1 MSQVRIEDYAMIGD
15 LRTAALV
22 ARDGCVDWLCAP
34 RFDSGA
40 CFAALLGDAD
50 NGHWKLGP
58 ADGRVASERRYRD
71 GTMILESEFEADG
84 GRARVIDFMPAG
96 DPETSIVRIVRGLS
110 GTVEMRMEMII
121 RLDYGATIPWVERRE
136 GGLVALAGPD
146 SLHLRSPVR
155 TRGERYTT
163 VAEFVVR
170 EGEQIPFT
178 LVYSPSYE
186 DPPRAI
192 DPFWALETTE
202 AWWKRWSDRCH
213 YTEDYEEQVVRSLVV
228 LKALTYEPTGAV
240 VAAPT
245 TSLPEAPGGERN
257 WDYRYCWLRDAAL
270 TVDCLIDSGYGD
282 EAIAFRDW
290 MLRAVAGHPR
300 QVSVL
305 YGIAGEREIPE
316 RTLPWLPGFEASV
329 PVRVGNAASEQF
341 QLDVYGE
348 IIAAGYRGRD
358 LAGILSPRGWRGQ
371 VTLIDF
377 VADHWHEP
385 DEGIWEVRG
394 PRRHFTHS
402 KVLAWVALDRGI
414 KTVERFDV
422 EGDVERWHQ
431 VRSEIHADVLEK
443 GFDPDR
449 NTFTQYY
456 GSEEL
461 DAATL
466 LIPLMGFLP
475 PDEPLVL
482 GTIEAVRRELVS
494 DGFVRR
500 YSTHPGQHE
509 VDGLSGEEGAFLPC
523 TCWLADALALAG
535 REREARE
542 VFARVLAVANDV
554 GLFAEEYDP
563 KAGRLLGN
571 FPQAFTHLSVINTA
585 YNLTHPDREHVE
597 KRQTASGR

>member
-1 MSQVRIEDYAMIGD
+1 VLIEDYALIGD

-22 ARDGCVDWLCAP
+22 ARDGCVDWLCVP

-58 ADGRVASERRYRD
+58 AAGGNAGARRYRG
-71 GTMILESEFEADG
+71 GTMILESDFEG
-84 GRARVIDFMPAG
+84 PEGSARVIDFMPTG
-96 DPETSIVRIVRGLS
+96 DPETSIVRIVRGLA

-121 RLDYGATIPWVERRE
+121 RLDYGATIPWVERKDS
-136 GGLVALAGPD
+136 GLVALAGPD
-146 SLHLRSPVR
+146 SLHLRTPVE
-155 TRGERYTT
+155 TRGEHYRT
-163 VAEFVVR
+163 VADFVVR

-178 LVYSPSYE
+178 LVWSPSYE
-186 DPPRAI
+186 AAPRAI
-192 DPFWALETTE
+192 DPFWALDETE
-202 AWWKRWSDRCH
+202 AWWRRWSDRCS
-213 YTEDYEEQVVRSLVV
+213 YTDEYNEEVVRSLLV

-245 TSLPEAPGGERN
+245 TSLPEAIGGERN
-257 WDYRYCWLRDAAL
+257 WDYRYCWLRDSAL
-270 TVDCLIDSGYGD
+270 TVDALVDSGYLE

-305 YGIAGEREIPE
+305 YGIAGERETPE
-316 RTLPWLPGFEASV
+316 RTLDWLPGYEGSK
-329 PVRVGNAASEQF
+329 PVRVGNAAAEQF

-348 IIAAGYRGRD
+348 VIEAGFRGREAAGAY
-358 LAGILSPRGWRGQ
+358 SPRGWRGQ
-371 VTLIDF
+371 LALVEF
-377 VADHWHEP
+377 AADNWNEP

-402 KVLAWVALDRGI
+402 KVMAWVAMDRGVR
-414 KTVERFDV
+414 TVERFAA
-422 EGDVERWHQ
+422 EGDAERWAK
-431 VRSEIHADVLEK
+431 VRDEIHADVLAN
-443 GFDPDR
+443 GFDSER
-449 NTFTQYY
+449 NTFTQHY

-461 DAATL
+461 DASTL
-466 LIPLMGFLP
+466 LIPAMGFLP
-475 PDEPLVL
+475 GDDPRVL
-482 GTIEAVRRELVS
+482 GMIEAIIEELAP

-500 YSTHPGQHE
+500 YSTAAGEGQ

-535 REREARE
+535 RRDEARE
-542 VFARVLAVANDV
+542 TFARVLAVGNDL

-571 FPQAFTHLSVINTA
+571 FPQAFTHLALINTA
-585 YNLTHPDREHVE
+585 YNLSHPAR
-597 KRQTASGR
+597 AG